1 MYYST
6 ALSAMNVDALESIN
20 DKKENIC
27 EHNIMKKHY
36 FLHGF
41 VQNAAR
47 FRHTAE
53 AASPWKKVNI
63 GNKFGL
69 EK

>member
-6 ALSAMNVDALESIN
+6 ALSAMNLDALESIN

-36 FLHGF
+36 FLYGF
-41 VQNAAR
+41 EQNAPG

-53 AASPWKKVNI
+53 AASLWKK
-63 GNKFGL
+63 
-69 EK
+69 